1 MASNSDPKEMLT
13 AEAWDALCAQL
24 VPEPMK
30 LVDETDVDEDEV
42 EDAGEDEGEGEGEG
56 EGDGDEVPKKQRV

>member
-1 MASNSDPKEMLT
+1 LASNSDHKEMLT

-42 EDAGEDEGEGEGEG
+42 EDAGEDEGEGEGD
-56 EGDGDEVPKKQRV
+56 GDGDEVPKKQRV